1 MRTTITI
8 DDPLLDTVRARARA
22 EGKTVSAFIVDAVRA
37 VLAESAT
44 APAPVFRL
52 VTFGGAGPAPGVDL
66 DRTSE
71 LLAAEDETLYAKRG

>member
-8 DDPLLDTVRARARA
+8 EDPLLDTVRARARA

-37 VLAESAT
+37 VLAEPPSAA
-44 APAPVFRL
+44 APAFRL
-52 VTFGGAGPAPGVDL
+52 VTFGGTGPAPGVDL

-71 LLAAEDETLYAKRG
+71 LLAAEDETRYRKR